1 MLKSLM
7 TILEYIRFKPQHF
20 FSILKLIYMR
30 ITIIT
35 VCYNRAL
42 TIEKAIES
50 VLQQNYSNIEYI
62 VIDGNSTDGTKAI
75 IASYKDRISQYIS
88 EPDKGMYDA
97 INKGFRLATGDVIG
111 LMHSDDEFYDE
122 DAISKI
128 VASFRKDST
137 TEGVY
142 GDGIY
147 VSNDSEERL
156 IRNRIGGAFS
166 LEKVKS
172 GWLPL
177 HPTVY
182 LKKSVIDK
190 HGLYNLDFKIASDT
204 EFLLRYLYKYEIK
217 MNYINSYIVKMRMGG
232 LSTNAKRA
240 FEVLQED
247 YKIYKYHGLAALK
260 VVFQKKTI
268 ALKQYLVP

>member
-1 MLKSLM
+1 
-7 TILEYIRFKPQHF
+7 
-20 FSILKLIYMR
+20 MR
-30 ITIIT
+30 ISIIT
-35 VCYNRAL
+35 VCYNRAF
-42 TIEKAIES
+42 TIEKSIES
-50 VLQQNYSNIEYI
+50 VLKQNYPQIEYI
-62 VIDGNSTDGTKAI
+62 IIDGNSTDGTKAI
-75 IASYKDRISQYIS
+75 IESYKDRLSHYIS

-122 DAISKI
+122 DAVTKI
-128 VASFRKDST
+128 VAYFKKDT
-137 TEGVY
+137 QTEGVY

-147 VSNDSEERL
+147 VSNDGEERL

-166 LEKVKS
+166 LDKIKS

-182 LKKSVIDK
+182 LKKSIIDK

-204 EFLLRYLYKYEIK
+204 EFLLRYLYKYKIK
-217 MNYINSYIVKMRMGG
+217 MGYINNYIVKMRMGG
-232 LSTNAKRA
+232 MSTNTKRA

-247 YKIYKYHGLAALK
+247 YKIYKYHGLAAFR
-260 VVFQKKTI
+260 VVFQKKII
-268 ALKQYLVP
+268 ALKQYLKL